1 MKKKILTVIGIS
13 ILAGSVLIG
22 CGSTAQQT
30 QTSSAQN
37 ASSTTEK
44 AAGSTVSYTIPDDW
58 EASAVDGGENYTHDG
73 AVIGVASESGA
84 VGYTADDMD
93 TYINNFGSS
102 FTNFK
107 VKESKLTK
115 LAGKNAYNFT
125 STCDLSGETVSM
137 DTYIL
142 LLDSGTAAFTYGAAD
157 GNTSYASVFQ
167 SVLKSIT
174 VTGHSSAGIQLKK
187 VTASG
192 KQSNK
197 STDTSTNNSKS
208 EKTTYASILKTYTN
222 KLKNQTPKLVAEYK
236 KKAAKLSNLQ
246 DKASLSNKLIEKL
259 AKTSNDGVEEMANL
273 MYENGDDY
281 EVYEKWST
289 KLTDV
294 YQKYAEKIT
303 DAYMK
308 SAM

>member
-1 MKKKILTVIGIS
+1 
-13 ILAGSVLIG
+13 
-22 CGSTAQQT
+22 
-30 QTSSAQN
+30 
-37 ASSTTEK
+37 
-44 AAGSTVSYTIPDDW
+44 
-58 EASAVDGGENYTHDG
+58 
-73 AVIGVASESGA
+73 
-84 VGYTADDMD
+84 
-93 TYINNFGSS
+93 
-102 FTNFK
+102 
-107 VKESKLTK
+107 
-115 LAGKNAYNFT
+115 
-125 STCDLSGETVSM
+125 M

-281 EVYEKWST
+281 EVYEKWSM

-294 YQKYAEKIT
+294 YQKYAGKIT
-303 DAYMK
+303 DAYMD